1 MNLWKLTDGR
11 LSWEGSTAKTII
23 EQKKMER
30 VFVEARK
37 LFVFVFL
44 IVLSTFWSLG
54 NSSMGLKK
62 AKLRVMMT

>member
-1 MNLWKLTDGR
+1 MNLWKLTDGG

-44 IVLSTFWSLG
+44 IVFSTLSVAWRLEHGSEEG
-54 NSSMGLKK
+54 
-62 AKLRVMMT
+62 